1 MDDGK
6 KMSDIES
13 ANKLAAIDEDREHR
27 SSGHQGLATLELL
40 MAIYQS
46 SRKRKRVY
54 LSLEEPESPLTLMI
68 EDGWV

>member
-1 MDDGK
+1 MV
-6 KMSDIES
+6 
-13 ANKLAAIDEDREHR
+13 AAIDEDREHR
-27 SSGHQGLATLELL
+27 SSGYQGLATLELL

-54 LSLEEPESPLTLMI
+54 LPLEEPESPLTLMI